1 MHFPPKHFLLE
12 SIDGIIDKTVKE
24 PKPESLNISFSLS
37 LSLSLSL
44 CCVPCLS
51 GLQPDS
57 KTTKSM
63 LF

>member
-37 LSLSLSL
+37 LSVVSPVWLATR
-44 CCVPCLS
+44 P
-51 GLQPDS
+51 

-63 LF
+63 LL